1 MLSVVVVVAY
11 VPFDP
16 LRAPASSSSTVGWD
30 AWSDD
35 YADLGAKNA
44 GYALGKRLLQSIVDD
59 LAPGA
64 VGRETRVLDFNCGAG
79 DDVARFLAR
88 GWHVVGCDGSSG
100 MLRRAAARCA
110 PELDAGRLE
119 LFVGQAQE
127 LAPTSF
133 GRRAF
138 DLIFSTIGGFAYLDD
153 AGFVDAHR
161 ALAEMLAPGG
171 LMVLAHLTPFCLAES
186 AYHLARLAPRAAV
199 KRWRGVVPIEVRGQP
214 MTMHLRSPRRL
225 RRLLTGTVRIERL
238 LPLLVWTPPFQTG
251 FQPRGRVLSWLE
263 RLERAATASAPL
275 AALADQAVCVAR
287 RL

>member
-1 MLSVVVVVAY
+1 MLATRVAY
-11 VPFDP
+11 LPFDP
-16 LRAPASSSSTVGWD
+16 LTAPPSTALGWD

-35 YADLGAKNA
+35 YAVLGEENT
-44 GYALGKRLLQSIVDD
+44 GYALGKRLLQEVVDGFVPPVAERA
-59 LAPGA
+59 L
-64 VGRETRVLDFNCGAG
+64 RVLDFNCGAG
-79 DDVARFLAR
+79 DDLARFLAR
-88 GWHVVGCDGSSG
+88 GWRVVGCDGSPG

-110 PELDAGRLE
+110 PELAGGRLE
-119 LFVGQAQE
+119 LFAGQAHE
-127 LAPTSF
+127 LGPTSF

-171 LMVLAHLTPFCLAES
+171 VMVLAHLTPFCLAES
-186 AYHLARLAPRAAV
+186 VYHLAHLAPRAAV
-199 KRWRGVVPIEVRGQP
+199 KRWRGLVRIEVRGQP

-225 RRLLTGTVRIERL
+225 RRLLAGTVRIEHL

-251 FQPRGRVLSWLE
+251 FRPRGPALAGLA
-263 RLERAATASAPL
+263 RLERATGAFAPL
-275 AALADQAVCVAR
+275 AAIADQAVCVAR